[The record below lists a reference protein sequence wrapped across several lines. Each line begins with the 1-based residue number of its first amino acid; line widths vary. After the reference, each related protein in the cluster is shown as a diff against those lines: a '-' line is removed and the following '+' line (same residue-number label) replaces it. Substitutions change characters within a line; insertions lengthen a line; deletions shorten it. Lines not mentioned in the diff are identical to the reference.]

1 MGTKRLLRGV
11 CPFKCALVSL
21 RRSPYVTNG
30 LLPDLEPGREVV
42 ERLTRRRV
50 RPRLGG
56 GVACA
61 GGDPAELQQQR
72 AAVSAQAAGYP
83 AASSRPSASSAS
95 RSRRRHRLRLI
106 VEPALLSHVNRY
118 FELASTSTSSVQVA
132 APVSGGEGGATTCG
146 GQGADYCAY
155 KALPTKHTVHI
166 KYYSK
171 LCILRALRME
181 SPK

>member
-132 APVSGGEGGATTCG
+132 APVSGGGVACPDLRPRGVWDGCLCQTNIAAKAQALLVSPSNGHETTC
-146 GQGADYCAY
+146 
-155 KALPTKHTVHI
+155 
-166 KYYSK
+166 
-171 LCILRALRME
+171 RA
-181 SPK
+181 SV